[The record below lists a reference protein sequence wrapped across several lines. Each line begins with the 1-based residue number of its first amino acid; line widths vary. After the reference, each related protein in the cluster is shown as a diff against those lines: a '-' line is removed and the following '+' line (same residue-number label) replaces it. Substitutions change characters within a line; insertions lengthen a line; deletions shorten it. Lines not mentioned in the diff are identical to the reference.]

1 MARNMETQARSIF
14 RNALF
19 QHYIDG
25 IAAGDD
31 VEQWLKTHGG
41 WFPDEQADYG
51 YGIVMPLADGP
62 DVMSKDPAL
71 AMKEAK
77 TLMDR
82 LSKSLGKEENAN
94 VLQEVCEWLEH
105 WKEPVESTKM
115 TSSSSAALTEANV
128 EARDFR
134 LDFAHETL
142 QSFKRDRSRS
152 PRRYDDWDAKAAAL
166 HLDVKDTRIEAFKE
180 MIESLKATVQ
190 SLKVSVKEKDT
201 LIEKARIDDVIN
213 KANIDALGDVC
224 KAKDDRIASLEWR
237 LALKARTTDM
247 LHEIIN
253 EHCRRAALR
262 REDAGMAV
270 ELADPSQGLPL
281 RPLASEGF

>member
-82 LSKSLGKEENAN
+82 LSKTLGEEENAN

-134 LDFAHETL
+134 LDFAQETL

-152 PRRYDDWDAKAAAL
+152 PRRAL
-166 HLDVKDTRIEAFKE
+166 LD
-180 MIESLKATVQ
+180 
-190 SLKVSVKEKDT
+190 
-201 LIEKARIDDVIN
+201 
-213 KANIDALGDVC
+213 
-224 KAKDDRIASLEWR
+224 AKDDIIKSLTATIRERDATIFR
-237 LALKARTTDM
+237 LQLGEAKKDSDIRVLEHSNESKQA
-247 LHEIIN
+247 IIDFM
-253 EHCRRAALR
+253 RSLR
-262 REDAGMAV
+262 
-270 ELADPSQGLPL
+270 
-281 RPLASEGF
+281 

>member
-82 LSKSLGKEENAN
+82 LSKTFGKEENAD
-94 VLQEVCEWLEH
+94 VLQEVREWLEH
-105 WKEPVESTKM
+105 SEPVDSAKM
-115 TSSSSAALTEANV
+115 ASSSSAALTEANV

-152 PRRYDDWDAKAAAL
+152 PRRAL
-166 HLDVKDTRIEAFKE
+166 LD
-180 MIESLKATVQ
+180 
-190 SLKVSVKEKDT
+190 
-201 LIEKARIDDVIN
+201 
-213 KANIDALGDVC
+213 
-224 KAKDDRIASLEWR
+224 AKDDIIKSLTATIRERDATIFR
-237 LALKARTTDM
+237 LQLGEAKKDSDIRVLEHSNESKQA
-247 LHEIIN
+247 IIDFM
-253 EHCRRAALR
+253 RSLR
-262 REDAGMAV
+262 
-270 ELADPSQGLPL
+270 
-281 RPLASEGF
+281 

>member
-1 MARNMETQARSIF
+1 MARIMETQARLIF

-51 YGIVMPLADGP
+51 YGIVMPRADGP

-82 LSKSLGKEENAN
+82 PSKTLGEEENAD
-94 VLQEVCEWLEH
+94 VLQEVREWLEH
-105 WKEPVESTKM
+105 SEPVDSAKM
-115 TSSSSAALTEANV
+115 ASSSSAALTEANV

-152 PRRYDDWDAKAAAL
+152 PRRVL
-166 HLDVKDTRIEAFKE
+166 LD
-180 MIESLKATVQ
+180 
-190 SLKVSVKEKDT
+190 
-201 LIEKARIDDVIN
+201 
-213 KANIDALGDVC
+213 
-224 KAKDDRIASLEWR
+224 AKDDIIKSLTATIRERDATIFR
-237 LALKARTTDM
+237 LQLGEAKKDSDIRVLEHSNESKQA
-247 LHEIIN
+247 IIDFM
-253 EHCRRAALR
+253 RSLR
-262 REDAGMAV
+262 
-270 ELADPSQGLPL
+270 
-281 RPLASEGF
+281 

>member
-152 PRRYDDWDAKAAAL
+152 PRRAL
-166 HLDVKDTRIEAFKE
+166 LD
-180 MIESLKATVQ
+180 
-190 SLKVSVKEKDT
+190 
-201 LIEKARIDDVIN
+201 
-213 KANIDALGDVC
+213 
-224 KAKDDRIASLEWR
+224 AKDDIIKSLTATIRERDATIFR
-237 LALKARTTDM
+237 LQLGEAKKDSDIRVLEHSNESKQA
-247 LHEIIN
+247 IIDFM
-253 EHCRRAALR
+253 RSLR
-262 REDAGMAV
+262 
-270 ELADPSQGLPL
+270 
-281 RPLASEGF
+281 